1 MRQRTVIRLITLVS
15 VLALLG
21 LVIIQAMLLQRAF
34 RFQEQVFERNALNAL
49 QDVSRELEKREATR
63 AVLTVVQNPD
73 ETATV
78 SRVRQHR
85 LERIVRE
92 KPPGQAEEP
101 TTRMK
106 EYRFEFNLPDTLELS
121 ADTVRFTLPAEA
133 PVRLWLR
140 RQEDGREVT
149 LLEKTLPPGPHEVP
163 LDRDRFREGTWLVLL
178 AVGGTTRGC
187 LLAEGAG
194 GGQTVTL
201 DGNLERKEQLVGD
214 VMNLLV
220 RLEGQPLTE
229 RLAGVDLPAMLRERL
244 AGVGIR
250 LPFSYAVF
258 CGDGQVAH
266 PDGVPAETAARLR
279 QSAFEVGLY
288 PSDLFAEEHRLRVHF
303 PGRETYILGQIW
315 PMLGASGGFILLLVL
330 NFAYILLTIRRQG
343 HFARR
348 LTDFINNMTHEFKT
362 PLSTIGLACETMAA
376 PGVAGDEAKVE
387 RCRDII
393 REEIGRMRRQTDK
406 ILQLAVIEEGTGELD
421 LERID
426 VHELA
431 REVVRNFVL
440 QVESRGGRLDMR
452 LDAARTVIDADPV
465 HLANILHN
473 LLENALKYSRGAPR
487 ITVATRDEADGL
499 VVTVADEG
507 IGIEARHL
515 PHVFEKYY
523 RTATGDRHD
532 VKGFGLGLSYVRLLV
547 EAMNGRVRLASRPG
561 EGTTV
566 TLTFP
571 TAGEPHE

>member
-21 LVIIQAMLLQRAF
+21 LVVIQVVLLQRAF
-34 RFQEQVFERNALNAL
+34 RFQEQVFERNTLNAL
-49 QDVSRELEKREATR
+49 QEVSRELEKREATR

-85 LERIVRE
+85 LERIIRE
-92 KPPGQAEEP
+92 KPPETDGKVEDSAEYQFRF
-101 TTRMK
+101 RM
-106 EYRFEFNLPDTLELS
+106 PDGFSLTDDEIQFSLEEE
-121 ADTVRFTLPAEA
+121 T

-140 RQEDGREVT
+140 RQDNGREVT
-149 LLEKTLPPGPHEVP
+149 LLEQTLPPGEHKVP
-163 LDRDRFREGTWLVLL
+163 LDRDKYREGTWLVLL
-178 AVGGTTRGC
+178 AAGGTTRGC
-187 LLAEGAG
+187 LLDPPAVS
-194 GGQTVTL
+194 GQSVTL

-258 CGDGQVAH
+258 RGDGQLAY
-266 PDGVPAETAARLR
+266 PDGVPVETAARLR

-288 PSDLFAEEHRLRVHF
+288 PSDLFAEEHRLRLHF

-330 NFAYILLTIRRQG
+330 GFVYILLTIRRQG

-362 PLSTIGLACETMAA
+362 PLSTISLACETMAT
-376 PGVAGDEAKVE
+376 PGVAGDEVKVE
-387 RCRDII
+387 RCRGII

-406 ILQLAVIEEGTGELD
+406 ILQLAVIEEGTGQLELD
-421 LERID
+421 LID
-426 VHELA
+426 VHQLA
-431 REVVRNFVL
+431 REVARNFVL
-440 QVESRGGRLDMR
+440 QVEARGGSLDMR
-452 LDAARTVIDADPV
+452 LDAARTVISADPV

-487 ITVATRDEADGL
+487 ITVTTRDAADGL
-499 VVTVADEG
+499 VLTVADEG

-571 TAGEPHE
+571 SAGEPHE